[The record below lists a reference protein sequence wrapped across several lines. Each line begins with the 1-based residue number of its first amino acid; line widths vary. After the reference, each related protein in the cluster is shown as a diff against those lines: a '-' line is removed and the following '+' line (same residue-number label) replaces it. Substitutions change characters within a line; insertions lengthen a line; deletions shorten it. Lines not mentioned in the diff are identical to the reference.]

1 MMMLSRAVQRHEGLE
16 SLQVFGLLR
25 MCYAVVWLWYRNA
38 EEVAHPTAAPHL
50 MGHSEFLF
58 SHNRLQMHVHAVSSA
73 LLMPFVAV
81 QVFGRKGSSAHK
93 VSGRLVAALVIVA
106 CPFNVALLCQNRY
119 AWWLTTLVET
129 LVLTQ
134 WLYHLAKLCATAGA
148 SHRWHGV
155 QFVRMWLTPVDVRIV
170 TSLAL
175 SIGTTDP
182 VVATVV
188 GHVGALAL
196 WMARLSPRPVET
208 AQPRMPHVDAPRRGV
223 FDLESLPAIQV
234 LTLSIAH
241 LLVGSDAP
249 VDEVRREAVASLTST
264 RQVELQ
270 TARSVTT
277 RADFGRGVRR
287 YECLRMGGH
296 RHYW

>member
-1 MMMLSRAVQRHEGLE
+1 MRLVCRAVQRHEGLE

-25 MCYAVVWLWYRNA
+25 LSYAVVWLWYRHA

-50 MGHSEFLF
+50 MGHPEFRF
-58 SHNRLQMHVHAVSSA
+58 SHNRLLMHVHAVSSA
-73 LLMPFVAV
+73 LLMPFVAA
-81 QVFGRKGSSAHK
+81 QVFGRKGSSAHI
-93 VSGRLVAALVIVA
+93 VSGRVIAALVIVA

-175 SIGTTDP
+175 SMGTTDP
-182 VVATVV
+182 VVATVI

-196 WMARLSPRPVET
+196 WVARLSPRPLDT
-208 AQPRMPHVDAPRRGV
+208 GQPRVPHLDGPQLGV
-223 FDLESLPAIQV
+223 FHLESLPAFKV
-234 LTLSIAH
+234 FALSIAH

-249 VDEVRREAVASLTST
+249 VDEVRHETVASP
-264 RQVELQ
+264 
-270 TARSVTT
+270 
-277 RADFGRGVRR
+277 D
-287 YECLRMGGH
+287 
-296 RHYW
+296 